1 MHIQKVR
8 GRILVKTETFSSDT
22 GFEADMST
30 TEGVT
35 RATVVQGCDA
45 TDTNGQVCEG
55 DTVWFPVKAAY
66 PLVIDDEPLLSV
78 SALDLL
84 ARASQ

>member
-1 MHIQKVR
+1 MQFQKVR
-8 GRILVKTETFSSDT
+8 GRILVKTETISSDT

-30 TEGVT
+30 TDGVT
-35 RATVVQGCDA
+35 RATVVLGCDA
-45 TDTNGQVCEG
+45 TDTCSEVLAG
-55 DTVWFPVKAAY
+55 DTVWFPAKASY
-66 PLVIDDEPLLSV
+66 QVSIDDEALLSV